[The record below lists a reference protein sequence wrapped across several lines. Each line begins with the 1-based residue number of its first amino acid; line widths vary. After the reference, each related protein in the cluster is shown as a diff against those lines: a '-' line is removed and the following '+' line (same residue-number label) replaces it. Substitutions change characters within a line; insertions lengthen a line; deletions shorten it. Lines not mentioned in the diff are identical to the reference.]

1 MKKILLIFCIL
12 FLSVYLNNSF
22 SQEKPDLNNKKS
34 NKLPQLKNLPSKG
47 SFVLPKNLSLFNPE
61 RFKMSQSYSMF
72 FSSGRNGGMRGM
84 YENTINY
91 KMSDK
96 LNLRLNFGYMFQPGF
111 INSKK
116 NSASN
121 FNNGIF
127 LPNFDLTYRP
137 SKNTFLNFSY
147 RTYTPGLMY
156 SPYYNNSRFNDF
168 YHYNNDWF
176 GRW

>member
-1 MKKILLIFCIL
+1 MKKIFVIIGVLLL
-12 FLSVYLNNSF
+12 LVYWNNSF
-22 SQEKPDLNNKKS
+22 SQEKSDLNNNKS
-34 NKLPQLKNLPSKG
+34 DKLPQLKNLPSKS

-72 FSSGRNGGMRGM
+72 YSSGRSGGMRGM

-91 KMSDK
+91 KISDK
-96 LNLRLNFGYMFQPGF
+96 LNMRLNVGYMFQPGF
-111 INSKK
+111 INSKN

-147 RTYTPGLMY
+147 RTYSPGLMY
-156 SPYYNNSRFNDF
+156 SPYYYNNRFNDF
-168 YHYNNDWF
+168 YHYNNDRFWH
-176 GRW
+176 W